1 MNEKVRGYN
10 WNNILWGRIMKLDK
24 IIIVTFFSSVI
35 CLIMYLITAI
45 VMAYIDNINLHEE
58 GVGVLAIMGYF
69 IIPFITL
76 YSLDIKE
83 KN

>member
-1 MNEKVRGYN
+1 
-10 WNNILWGRIMKLDK
+10 MKLDR
-24 IIIVTFFSSVI
+24 IIIVTFFSSII
-35 CLIMYLITAI
+35 CLIMYLVTAI
-45 VMAYIDNINLHEE
+45 VMTYTDNINLHEE
-58 GVGVLAIMGYF
+58 GAGVLAMMGYF

>member
-1 MNEKVRGYN
+1 
-10 WNNILWGRIMKLDK
+10 MKLDK
-24 IIIVTFFSSVI
+24 IVLVTFFSSII
-35 CLIMYLITAI
+35 CFIMYLVTAI
-45 VMAYIDNINLHEE
+45 VMTYTDNINLHEE

>member
-1 MNEKVRGYN
+1 
-10 WNNILWGRIMKLDK
+10 MKLDK
-24 IIIVTFFSSVI
+24 IVLVTFFSSII
-35 CLIMYLITAI
+35 CFIMYLVTAI
-45 VMAYIDNINLHEE
+45 VMTYTDNINLHEE

-83 KN
+83 NN